1 MEQHLKITGWLQ
13 IANGAILIAFALFG
27 ASILTII
34 GAVSGDGPAFAIL
47 TAIGGVLAVVFGIMA
62 LPSILAGWGLLN
74 YKPWARV
81 LTLVLSFLNLMSVP
95 FGTAIGAYSI
105 WVLLNDET
113 QQILNAR
120 GRRVGY

>member
-34 GAVSGDGPAFAIL
+34 GAVSGDGQAFAIL

-95 FGTAIGAYSI
+95 VGTAIGAYSI

>member
-13 IANGAILIAFALFG
+13 IANGAIMIALALFG

-34 GAVSGDGPAFAIL
+34 GAVSGDGQAFAIL